1 MLSQDRRPVGPTSA
15 AQQLATRRPL
25 LIGLESLAV
34 AVSPVVAYF
43 VLRLRAMAP
52 VELPDPSMH
61 TIYILDPS
69 QMFTRYAAAFAAT
82 ARMREGAQAGFLVL
96 ARLCYLAFGVLPG
109 FFVTR
114 YVLALLAVVPAYLL
128 LRRLYG
134 APAGFM
140 AIAVLLSCPVVI
152 TAWGTDYP
160 DSAVVSYVAGGV
172 ACLALSLQGR
182 HRRAFLISGGFL
194 LTLAVWSHGMG
205 IMLAATAGLCYL
217 AVCVYL
223 TPRRALLDGPLLG
236 LVALATTFGLMVASR
251 YVLGQFNFITPTI
264 AAARF
269 LDRPDQVR
277 QWHSSNWRWAP
288 HVAYLLV
295 PPSVVVG
302 FFITFARR
310 LKKIEGAALYVGI
323 CAFAQL
329 ALFSYLQFGYHVQAL
344 EMHFFSST
352 LWGVVC
358 LALALLLA
366 EMAKNLFPH
375 RLWRLA
381 PFGGVLAVALLYETD
396 PHVPAFGWLPTGA
409 LLAGVPAVFAA
420 FMTLLSRLRS
430 EPRRGAHFA
439 DRVAVPPGQAGDVAR
454 HRRLIGLR
462 AAVTVSLVAT
472 TGSLLVLNVA
482 PSTPFSGLKGLA
494 AEGIPASNYAG
505 ALGGSAATI
514 VDWYAVSSS
523 LPAFVGEPTYKGEQL
538 LMWFPWDQPLLEPV
552 GIFHEG
558 FNSLGPGFPV
568 LSDSDRHKL
577 AQRRPA
583 ELLLLS
589 ITGAGFG
596 TALRALGTYRPEL
609 VRSTVLRRGSAVLY
623 AWLVVL
629 RSFTGASFAPVN

>member
-1 MLSQDRRPVGPTSA
+1 
-15 AQQLATRRPL
+15 
-25 LIGLESLAV
+25 
-34 AVSPVVAYF
+34 VSPVVAYF

-420 FMTLLSRLRS
+420 FMTLLNRLEARRS
-430 EPRRGAHFA
+430 EPGRGKGGLVLA
-439 DRVAVPPGQAGDVAR
+439 VALSVA
-454 HRRLIGLR
+454 
-462 AAVTVSLVAT
+462 AS
-472 TGSLLVLNVA
+472 TGSLLVLTVA
-482 PSTPFSGLKGLA
+482 PATALPPLVNLA
-494 AEGIPASNYAG
+494 TSSDSPATYAG
-505 ALGGSAATI
+505 ALGGNATSLL
-514 VDWYAVSSS
+514 DWYQVSAEVPS
-523 LPAFVGEPTYKGEQL
+523 FVGEPTYKGEQL
-538 LMWFPWDQPLLEPV
+538 LMWLPAGPLGTLMEPIGMFHAGFNLLE
-552 GIFHEG
+552 G
-558 FNSLGPGFPV
+558 LPV
-568 LSDSDRHKL
+568 LG
-577 AQRRPA
+577 APQAAEIAARRPA
-583 ELLLLS
+583 ELLLMS
-589 ITGAGFG
+589 RTGAGF
-596 TALRALGTYRPEL
+596 ASAFVDLGPYRPLL
-609 VRSTVLRRGSAVLY
+609 VRGAVLRRGAAVLHV
-623 AWLVVL
+623 WLVVL
-629 RSFTGASFAPVN
+629 RIYLHSTT